1 MPHCKFTILVIGDFL
16 YISQNEVIVSSS
28 GKEKNILKKREK
40 DKEESVLLDFAN
52 ISKCHYKILPAY
64 SPISC

>member
-16 YISQNEVIVSSS
+16 YISQNEVTVSSS
-28 GKEKNILKKREK
+28 GKEKDVLKKREK

-52 ISKCHYKILPAY
+52 ISKRHYKILPAR